1 MEIRNKNGLTE
12 KEFIASYDA
21 SKFERPS
28 VTVDILIF
36 TFDEKKKLKILLVKR
51 GDHPCLGQWAIPG
64 GFVEMNESLDEAAAR
79 ELKEETGVEGIVIEQ
94 LYTWGEVDRDPRT
107 RIITVSY
114 LAMVDIDRV
123 QVQAGDDAD
132 EARWFEVKCQVVD
145 KSESGAEDSRVIT
158 RQYRLVL
165 ESQSIVI
172 SSLITEIIEVINGVR
187 VVKRE
192 ISDTDN
198 LAFDHGKI
206 ILFALE
212 KAGFEPDLVS
222 G

>member
-36 TFDEKKKLKILLVKR
+36 TFDKNRRLKILLVKR

-145 KSESGAEDSRVIT
+145 KSESGADGRRVIT
-158 RQYRLVL
+158 RKYRLIL
-165 ESQSIVI
+165 ESQNIVI
-172 SSLITEIIEVINGVR
+172 SSLIAESIEVINGVR

-212 KAGFEPDLVS
+212 KAGLI
-222 G
+222 